1 MASTPKVLF
10 VYYSFTNQTR
20 SVAGVMAAELR
31 ARGCD
36 VTEATLEFT
45 DEHYGKRFS
54 KLPMSWPVAK
64 ITGMLPSQ
72 LRRKTG
78 TIRIPPE
85 AGSGGYDL
93 VVIGSPTWWLTT
105 CMPVRSYL
113 HDRASMRTLAGT
125 PFAVFTTSRRYYKG
139 NIKTIRSL
147 AEDQGGVYID
157 DTHFVADGN
166 QVMSMWSWL
175 AFMRHN
181 KEKRRSFGVPL
192 PKPNLRVDFATKA
205 RVFIDRVA
213 GRVLTPAVDHE
224 VAKGP

>member
-1 MASTPKVLF
+1 MAGEPKVLF

-20 SVAGVMAAELR
+20 TVASTMADALR
-31 ARGCD
+31 TRGWD
-36 VTEATLEFT
+36 VTEAPLEFT

-64 ITGMLPSQ
+64 ITGMLPAQ

-78 TIRIPPE
+78 EIAIPPE
-85 AGSGGYDL
+85 ATSSDYDL

-113 HDRASMRTLAGT
+113 HDRASLPVLAGK

-139 NIKTIRSL
+139 NIKTIRAL
-147 AEDQGGVYID
+147 GEDHGGRFID
-157 DTHFVADGN
+157 ATHFVADGN

-181 KEKRRSFGVPL
+181 EPKARSLGVKMPR
-192 PKPNLRVDFATKA
+192 PNLKVDYAA
-205 RVFIDRVA
+205 QAEEFIA
-213 GRVLTPAVDHE
+213 S
-224 VAKGP
+224 VAKEALAS